1 MANILSRLK
10 RLPNTLF
17 ASRSQFAGEP
27 ADLAVQARDRIFV
40 VMFGI
45 ATLFAIIEFRLIYL
59 AVNGDEGRVVRRSV
73 DPALTAA
80 RPRILDRNGQIMA
93 LDIEVQSLFA
103 EPKIIERPDEIYE
116 SLITALWMA

>member
-1 MANILSRLK
+1 MSKLLSRIG
-10 RLPNTLF
+10 RLPKALF

-59 AVNGDEGRVVRRSV
+59 AVNGDEPPSAKGTSGKKPKAQSHIRQ
-73 DPALTAA
+73 A
-80 RPRILDRNGQIMA
+80 RPKGTGKKVKPSSPMA
-93 LDIEVQSLFA
+93 DMLKKLLGGD
-103 EPKIIERPDEIYE
+103 
-116 SLITALWMA
+116 